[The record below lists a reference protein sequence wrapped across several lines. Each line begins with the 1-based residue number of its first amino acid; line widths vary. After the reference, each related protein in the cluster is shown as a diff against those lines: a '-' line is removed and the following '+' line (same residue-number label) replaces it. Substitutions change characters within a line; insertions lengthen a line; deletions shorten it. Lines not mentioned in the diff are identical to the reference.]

1 MAVERFVHGSSKNLQ
16 QVMHVPALIRIGAKS
31 LVSKRSLAQ
40 GIGEHSPS
48 DIVEIMSK
56 DLRVVSKIL
65 GTKKFI
71 LGDEP
76 CVEDAGIFGQ
86 LSEFVWGLPNSPYE
100 RLINGKHSS
109 Q

>member
-1 MAVERFVHGSSKNLQ
+1 MALERFAHGSSKNLL
-16 QVMHVPALIRIGAKS
+16 QVMQVPALIRIGAKS
-31 LVSKRSLAQ
+31 LISKRSVAQ
-40 GIGEHSPS
+40 GIGEHSPQ

-56 DLRVVSKIL
+56 DLRTVSKIL
-65 GTKKFI
+65 GNKRFI

-100 RLINGKHSS
+100 RLVNGMNSV
-109 Q
+109 